1 MLTKRGSY
9 AIENN
14 EILCVALSHVFN
26 LITVSFTVAYLKTEL
41 ICHIWGWHLIKKGT
55 FSSKYTNYKKVFMK
69 LHCNSACEPL

>member
-14 EILCVALSHVFN
+14 EMLCVALSHVFN

-55 FSSKYTNYKKVFMK
+55 FFK
-69 LHCNSACEPL
+69 

>member
-14 EILCVALSHVFN
+14 EMLFVALSHVFN
-26 LITVSFTVAYLKTEL
+26 LITVSFTVAYLKEEP

-55 FSSKYTNYKKVFMK
+55 F
-69 LHCNSACEPL
+69 